1 MKTFAT
7 FAAAILLAACGD
19 GGSKYAAV
27 PKGDPTTA
35 RSGDLRGVKYGAD
48 VLLADDG
55 RIFWAQQAI
64 DGYSRLERDAALTVA
79 DLPPSNCRFPA
90 PATGALVRHVIV
102 ERGVQ
107 DAPIFFFNRRE
118 VGERAANFVKYYAA
132 TQGRNDKVW
141 NHGESDVMR
150 VANVVVTEKSAP
162 VYLVL
167 SSETNVLWN
176 ILAAPG
182 ATISNI
188 ALISNGAAGLAN
200 APDGAA
206 INVLAD
212 ERLDA
217 CRTPQP
223 MRRPQDNWGFIRNSK
238 ESGAGYMKEAVANN
252 NRYAADYSR
261 WFRET
266 FGVPSESDAIA
277 QMGLSN
283 ALIGPMPAREADR
296 VPYRAIGAGPV
307 LLTPKDYRIV
317 APLADYAKAHDAII
331 TEAARKAAGGDLGA
345 IARATKS

>member
-238 ESGAGYMKEAVANN
+238 ESGAGYMKEAVA
-252 NRYAADYSR
+252 
-261 WFRET
+261 
-266 FGVPSESDAIA
+266 
-277 QMGLSN
+277 
-283 ALIGPMPAREADR
+283 
-296 VPYRAIGAGPV
+296 
-307 LLTPKDYRIV
+307 
-317 APLADYAKAHDAII
+317 
-331 TEAARKAAGGDLGA
+331 
-345 IARATKS
+345 